1 MDNVRKLAKEEGV
14 FPSSDFMPGKS
25 AIPVSGKV
33 YDSDELCSGINAV
46 LKGWWTEGIF
56 TENFIK
62 KFSSFLNVKHV
73 IPVNSGSS
81 ANLLAFAALTSPLLG
96 DKRIKKSDEVLTVAA
111 CFPTTVNP
119 IIFYDCIPVF
129 MDINIPDY
137 NVNVE
142 LLEEA
147 ITKKTRAVFLAHT
160 LGNPFNVK
168 KVKELCKKHGLWLV
182 EDCCDALGS
191 KYGNDFAGS
200 FGDVSTFSF
209 YPAHHITAGEGG
221 AVVTNNDLL
230 NKIILSLRDRGRDC
244 WCKTGHDNT
253 CNKRFNQ
260 KHGSLPFGYDHK
272 YVYSHAGFNL
282 KWTDMQAGIA
292 CAQMDKL
299 SDFIRKR
306 NHNFKRLFKGLS
318 KFGKYLILPEK
329 EENSVPSWFGFII
342 TVKDGVDR
350 TELTKFLEKH
360 KIGTRLLFAGNVTKQ
375 PYFKGVKH
383 VVHKNLVNT
392 DKVMNNSFWIGVYPG
407 ITDEMIDYVIEV
419 FGEFFK
425 KVQ

>member
-230 NKIILSLRDRGRDC
+230 NKIILSLRDWGRDC

>member
-1 MDNVRKLAKEEGV
+1 MIA
-14 FPSSDFMPGKS
+14 
-25 AIPVSGKV
+25 
-33 YDSDELCSGINAV
+33 
-46 LKGWWTEGIF
+46 
-56 TENFIK
+56 
-62 KFSSFLNVKHV
+62 FL
-73 IPVNSGSS
+73 
-81 ANLLAFAALTSPLLG
+81 
-96 DKRIKKSDEVLTVAA
+96 
-111 CFPTTVNP
+111 
-119 IIFYDCIPVF
+119 
-129 MDINIPDY
+129 
-137 NVNVE
+137 E

-230 NKIILSLRDRGRDC
+230 NKIILSLRDWGRDC